1 MKLER
6 VDPFNDEAVAATRAL
21 SEAARV
27 VDTPWDP
34 PEGPVTF
41 AGRLRHGWDGE
52 PDEVWLLYDGDAPI
66 AKLTVNIP
74 QRDNRHTANV
84 FVQVHPDHRRRG
96 HGRALLEEGLTRV
109 KAAGRRL
116 ALAYS
121 IDAPGPSAF
130 MRSAGF
136 TSGSVEILRRQDL
149 HAVDHTRIAKLREE
163 ARAAARDY
171 TLLRLP
177 GAVPDHLV
185 DEVAAITAAINDAPY
200 DDLEIEDE
208 VYDAKRIR
216 DFEAAHSAA
225 QLRVYRLVARL
236 GDDGPLAGQTIVAVP
251 SDQPGWAWQYD
262 TSVVR
267 AHRGH
272 RLGLLLKSEMLAWLA
287 EAEPAV
293 RWIDTWNAES
303 NAHMIAVNE
312 ALGYSIVTRG
322 ITWQRAV

>member
-6 VDPFNDEAVAATRAL
+6 VDPFDDEAVAATRAL
-21 SEAARV
+21 TEAAQA

-34 PEGPVTF
+34 PKGPVTF
-41 AGRLRHGWDGE
+41 AGLLRHGWDGE
-52 PDEVWLLYDGDAPI
+52 PDEVWLLYDGDTPI
-66 AKLTVNIP
+66 AKLTVNLP
-74 QRDNRHTANV
+74 QRDNRHRGNV

-96 HGRALLEEGLTRV
+96 HGRALLEEGLARV
-109 KAAGRRL
+109 KTAGRRL
-116 ALAYS
+116 ALTYS

-130 MRSAGF
+130 LRNAGF
-136 TSGSVEILRRQDL
+136 TPGSVEIQRRQDL
-149 HAVDHTRIAKLREE
+149 HAVDQERVAKLREE

-171 TLLRLP
+171 TLLRLVD
-177 GAVPDHLV
+177 AVPDDLV
-185 DEVAAITAAINDAPY
+185 DEVAEITAAINDAPT
-200 DDLEIEDE
+200 DDLDIEDE

-216 DFEAAHSAA
+216 AFEAAHAA
-225 QLRVYRLVARL
+225 ARVRVYRLVARL
-236 GDDGPLAGQTIVAVP
+236 GEDGPLAGQTIVAVP

-312 ALGYSIVTRG
+312 ALGYSIVARG
-322 ITWQRAV
+322 VTWQRAV